1 MSIVEESFALVA
13 SRLSSHNYKR
23 EQFYQSKLK
32 SNSAL
37 KPHNASTK
45 FPTQSYSKS
54 LAVTTRNISKDLGS
68 NERVKVGSAQPT
80 GELLR
85 LVNFLTDDHRQV
97 FRLAFLQ
104 QPDPGFQGLVV
115 LLQVG
120 VGRRHFLLS
129 LLNRIVPETI
139 DLWATN
145 SRSPSREKNNQ
156 TKLIS
161 FTTRT
166 HSN

>member
-23 EQFYQSKLK
+23 EQFYQTKLK
-32 SNSAL
+32 SNSKL

-45 FPTQSYSKS
+45 FPTQSPIKS

-68 NERVKVGSAQPT
+68 KERVKVGSAQPT

-97 FRLAFLQ
+97 FRLAFL

-139 DLWATN
+139 DL
-145 SRSPSREKNNQ
+145 
-156 TKLIS
+156 
-161 FTTRT
+161 
-166 HSN
+166 